1 MFLRQFVELWSIEW
15 ILNVVIDDQFEI
27 YFLLPLNSST
37 GLWMLCPPMVNWKL
51 YKSIIIIIIVTR
63 IRYFYTRFHAALFD

>member
-51 YKSIIIIIIVTR
+51 YKSIIIIIVTR